1 MLGNTHTGAREGR
14 HGPTRALL
22 AAGFTTA
29 VVAGSILATA
39 GTGNAASSSSPL
51 KHPQNCE
58 SRIQLVQPMACG
70 YLLR

>member
-39 GTGNAASSSSPL
+39 GTGNAASSSSSG
-51 KHPQNCE
+51 KHPQCE
-58 SRIQLVQPMACG
+58 SRIQLVQPMTCA